1 MHIIQSK
8 EITWQSFFLK
18 QKNDHSRHCNARLRI
33 VYSYWDLRHQCRE
46 IGTRLIATADLSSLS
61 VTQFTR
67 GPLFGWWS
75 TLKCD
80 DPISMI
86 VDSSTRLTK
95 SSKGGMWYTDLL
107 MIHYSLSIAH
117 WRIITV
123 LYAYL
128 YVLYKNFN
136 FLSKNCIHV
145 LQLYR
150 EISR

>member
-1 MHIIQSK
+1 MA
-8 EITWQSFFLK
+8 EFFFFQNRK
-18 QKNDHSRHCNARLRI
+18 KDHSRHCNARLRI

-95 SSKGGMWYTDLL
+95 SSKGGMWYTDSL
-107 MIHYSLSIAH
+107 MNHYSLSIAH
-117 WRIITV
+117 WKIKHSYCTVCIPLCSLQKFWFFIQNVYITIIQRN
-123 LYAYL
+123 L
-128 YVLYKNFN
+128 
-136 FLSKNCIHV
+136 
-145 LQLYR
+145 
-150 EISR
+150 